1 MKHKKISLVL
11 GSLALTLGV
20 FAYTSSKKA
29 QEEGLVTFA
38 TYTNGDGATYYNGI
52 SDSLSGNSLLTALRT
67 LNLNKRQSTVGYSS
81 MGTTPSGQFKYTDYD
96 PDYVQYDS
104 NGQPY
109 GTRISSFYTYT
120 SATNWNREHVWPNS
134 HGGGSGGDAGSPYP
148 DADIHM
154 PRPTISSENSSR
166 GNSFFVEGMNH
177 SSNGWD
183 PKTAGYSEQS
193 RGEAARITFYTT
205 LVNSKLILAP
215 NNTTPSGTD
224 SVTGQSFGSGHT
236 MGNLETLI
244 KWNINYPVTQR
255 EKNRN
260 EGAEYLQGNRNA
272 FVDHPEY
279 ACRIWGNVNST
290 IKSMCQ
296 NASWDT
302 GTGVS
307 ISRETA
313 SVAVDGTITLIATST
328 DNSTITWTSSNTS
341 VATVA
346 SSTSNSGANMVI
358 TGKSAGTATITAKAT
373 INSNNYTATCTVTVT
388 SSGGQTDPGDYTKV
402 TSNSQLSNGDK
413 VVLTV
418 DREREELIGVTG
430 WNGNNDATVS
440 VTESEWCQYTVSSA
454 SSSGFKL
461 TDPSTSTYIASPTG
475 NHFKYDSS
483 GGTVSA
489 ASDGKFVCNSRYL
502 CKNGTYYRCYTSVG
516 SYIPFYIYKVN
527 ASSTAKTLSSISL
540 SDKTTEYDVGEE
552 FVKPTVTANYS
563 DGTHADVTSSA
574 TCTGYNMNTAGNY
587 TVTVSYTESGT
598 TKTATYSISVVEPV
612 KTLVSISVSNQTTS
626 FILNSNFNFGG
637 TVTASFDNGDTL
649 NVTNSATYS
658 GYDMSTVGNQIVTV
672 SYTYSGVTKTATYQI
687 TVSESGQAGT
697 FTGDYNYGNQGS
709 TWSLSDCSDN
719 NTFWLCP
726 SSGSESVALIPGI
739 FTGKTI
745 TSNVIITI
753 NSATYGSG
761 TAPTSS
767 TFSVYNSEACS
778 TLVSSTQSGTLPTD
792 KNYTDAIYTVS
803 LAEAT
808 SKFSSDLAIKIVKP
822 GRQIRLKSITVTFS
836 YTSGGSVTPT
846 LSSITLDTS
855 SVQKSFNVNDTFN
868 YSGLVVT
875 AHYSDSSTQTIT
887 TGYTVSSPD
896 MSTAGS
902 KTITVTYS
910 GKTATYTITVN
921 SSTPQPTSDYSLTV
935 GSPYMNGVPYKMYF
949 YSTNKS
955 KNYYFTGAMGTGNQQ
970 YYGTS
975 SETKSSGVDVY
986 FEQSGNGQNIYF
998 SDNGT
1003 IKYFSVAVSGT
1014 HYNFSFSTTEPS
1026 TKWIYD
1032 GTTNN
1037 CLTYSIS
1044 GTMYTFGNS
1053 GTYTSFSAYS
1063 LTTYPNSYKV
1073 QFETTDHEGAIPFAT
1088 IMNDYITCNNAGT
1101 SAPTF
1106 TTGFNWTSFEN
1117 VYANLDSGSKN
1128 ALKSTSPS
1136 NAEVAEYVAR
1146 YDYIVGKYGTSAYSD
1161 FIGRNPAPIGNHR
1174 ISFFINQLTSEKST
1188 MILIIIA
1195 SVLALSTLAGY
1206 FFIRRKQK

>member
-11 GSLALTLGV
+11 GSLALALGV

-29 QEEGLVTFA
+29 QEEGLATFA

-120 SATNWNREHVWPNS
+120 SATSWNREHVWPNS

-430 WNGNNDATVS
+430 WNGSNDATVS
-440 VTESEWCQYTVSSA
+440 VTESEWCQYTVSNA

-672 SYTYSGVTKTATYQI
+672 SYTYSGVTKTTTYQI

-739 FTGKTI
+739 FTGKAI

-792 KNYTDAIYTVS
+792 KNYTDAVYTVS

-910 GKTATYTITVN
+910 GKTATYTITVT
-921 SSTPQPTSDYSLTV
+921 SSTPQPTSEYSLTS

-949 YSTNKS
+949 TKSST
-955 KNYYFTGAMGTGNQQ
+955 NYYFTGNIKNT
-970 YYGTS
+970 YYGES
-975 SETKSSGVDVY
+975 STTITNGVDVY
-986 FEQSGNGQNIYF
+986 FESASNGQNIYMKK
-998 SDNGT
+998 NNVNY
-1003 IKYFSVAVSGT
+1003 YFYFVTSGT
-1014 HYNFSFSTTEPS
+1014 HVNFKFDVTTAPS
-1026 TKWIYD
+1026 TKWVYD
-1032 GTTNN
+1032 STNK
-1037 CLTYSIS
+1037 
-1044 GTMYTFGNS
+1044 TMKWGSYETGCDSTHDTFTGGNVV
-1053 GTYTSFSAYS
+1053 YYA
-1063 LTTYPNSYKV
+1063 
-1073 QFETTDHEGAIPFAT
+1073 QFVTKTNEGAIPFAT
-1088 IMNDYITCNNAGT
+1088 IMNDYITCNDAGT

-1106 TTGFNWTSFEN
+1106 TTRFNWTSFEN
-1117 VYANLDSGSKN
+1117 VYANLDSDSKN
-1128 ALKSTSPS
+1128 TLKSTSPS
-1136 NAEVAEYVAR
+1136 NAEVSEYVAR
-1146 YDYIVGKYGTSAYSD
+1146 YDYIVGKYGTSTYSD
-1161 FIGRNPAPIGNHR
+1161 FIGRNPASIGNHR
-1174 ISFFINQLTSEKST
+1174 ISSLIDGLTNENST
-1188 MILIIIA
+1188 MIIIIIA
-1195 SVLALSTLAGY
+1195 SILAITTLAGY
-1206 FFIRRKQK
+1206 FLIRRKQK